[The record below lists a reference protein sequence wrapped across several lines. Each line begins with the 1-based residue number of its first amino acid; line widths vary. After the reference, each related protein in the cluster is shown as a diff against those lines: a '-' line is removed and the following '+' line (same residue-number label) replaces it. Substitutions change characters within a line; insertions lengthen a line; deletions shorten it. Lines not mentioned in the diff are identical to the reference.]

1 MQNGALVSLCNKYNQ
16 TPIDKARP
24 ELSRRLIDLAGKLD
38 QDLEKIPYQTQ
49 LWPVGQTKPNT
60 MRLHDKHNDLD
71 MKVCITVIFGIFHDV
86 LYIIYILVP
95 EYPWENSIWT
105 NIRFVERKM
114 ERFRSRCKTSQTTTK
129 CYLRQWKIAFA

>member
-71 MKVCITVIFGIFHDV
+71 MKVCTSPSYLVNGI
-86 LYIIYILVP
+86 LYIIYNFSP
-95 EYPWENSIWT
+95 
-105 NIRFVERKM
+105 
-114 ERFRSRCKTSQTTTK
+114 
-129 CYLRQWKIAFA
+129 

>member
-71 MKVCITVIFGIFHDV
+71 MKV
-86 LYIIYILVP
+86 
-95 EYPWENSIWT
+95 
-105 NIRFVERKM
+105 
-114 ERFRSRCKTSQTTTK
+114 RSR
-129 CYLRQWKIAFA
+129 YAAYRMNMYAML

>member
-71 MKVCITVIFGIFHDV
+71 MKVGFSYISIVTYDMLFGI
-86 LYIIYILVP
+86 LYIGILF
-95 EYPWENSIWT
+95 S
-105 NIRFVERKM
+105 
-114 ERFRSRCKTSQTTTK
+114 
-129 CYLRQWKIAFA
+129 L

>member
-1 MQNGALVSLCNKYNQ
+1 MVKNKAQVNAQNEHGNSPLHYACFNNHAEVSQYLGTFALLSECSLSAFRKSSILVQNGALVSLCNKYNQ

-71 MKVCITVIFGIFHDV
+71 MKVCN
-86 LYIIYILVP
+86 LCNP
-95 EYPWENSIWT
+95 
-105 NIRFVERKM
+105 NIA
-114 ERFRSRCKTSQTTTK
+114 
-129 CYLRQWKIAFA
+129 L

>member
-1 MQNGALVSLCNKYNQ
+1 MCRRCSVLKYLISVQNGALVSLCNKYNQ

-71 MKVCITVIFGIFHDV
+71 MKV
-86 LYIIYILVP
+86 
-95 EYPWENSIWT
+95 
-105 NIRFVERKM
+105 
-114 ERFRSRCKTSQTTTK
+114 RSRYAT
-129 CYLRQWKIAFA
+129 YRINMYAML